1 MIIKI
6 LLIKNKVLLN
16 FHLHLFIIMKRLEFG
31 LIILYGL
38 VFVSSDYDKNTLTT
52 KKMSINQLVQFIL
65 SNKID
70 ELVKKNIESNLSDAI
85 LNTISANNEFV
96 ADVLDG
102 VRDEQL
108 IIGSTQG
115 A

>member
-1 MIIKI
+1 M
-6 LLIKNKVLLN
+6 
-16 FHLHLFIIMKRLEFG
+16 
-31 LIILYGL
+31 
-38 VFVSSDYDKNTLTT
+38 
-52 KKMSINQLVQFIL
+52 

-115 A
+115 AWITILSKIFIILVKKIKKYGIIYSDDILIRILAENVL

>member
-1 MIIKI
+1 MSDIKTFTI
-6 LLIKNKVLLN
+6 SQLPQIKSISDDDLLIV
-16 FHLHLFIIMKRLEFG
+16 
-31 LIILYGL
+31 
-38 VFVSSDYDKNTLTT
+38 SDYDKSTLTT
-52 KKMSINQLVQFIL
+52 KKMSISQLVQFIL

-102 VRDEQL
+102 VRDDQL